1 MRSSLGDV
9 CDNRETLGREGE
21 PEPGVAAT
29 VQPTVPVSRSLRGH
43 VKADLPCVIVE
54 IQWSRR
60 RSSRGEAAVHVRFS
74 RWALTVAL
82 MLASVVPDHAAPS
95 TATLAIAGRANAHV
109 SLASDG
115 RFVVA
120 VWAASAPAGDTDI
133 FAATSRDS
141 GTTFSAP
148 TRVNSTP
155 GDARVNGEQPAR
167 VAVKPRPGQAP
178 EIAVIWTTRGTA
190 GTKLL
195 SATSLDGGRTFSR
208 SALVP
213 GTDAAG
219 NRGWEAL
226 GAGPGGRF
234 VSVWLD
240 HRKLAQPQQAAMA
253 GEHHHEGGARPAR
266 AAAPTDGVAM
276 AQLSQLYVASLDGSV
291 APQAVTGGVCYCCK
305 TAIAAGP
312 GNRLYLAW
320 RHVYADNMRDIAF
333 TVSRDGGK
341 TFAAPV
347 RVSEDKWQIEGCPD
361 DGPAMVVD
369 RQGTVHVIWP
379 SVVTERGGPV
389 KALFYA
395 TTRDGRTFSPRERI
409 PTQGQAN
416 HPQLASNAAGVLAA
430 TWDESGTGSRILASA
445 IGRPDG
451 SGRLRF
457 TRSPGAAEIGT
468 YPHLVPLED
477 GWLRAWTSGPPDS
490 SRIRLGSL
498 P

>member
-1 MRSSLGDV
+1 M
-9 CDNRETLGREGE
+9 
-21 PEPGVAAT
+21 
-29 VQPTVPVSRSLRGH
+29 
-43 VKADLPCVIVE
+43 
-54 IQWSRR
+54 
-60 RSSRGEAAVHVRFS
+60 HVRFS
-74 RWALTVAL
+74 RSAFMIALVVT
-82 MLASVVPDHAAPS
+82 SVVASHAATS
-95 TATLAIAGRANAHV
+95 TATLAVAGRANAHV

-115 RFVVA
+115 SFVVA
-120 VWAASAPAGDTDI
+120 VWAASAPAGNTDI
-133 FAATSRDS
+133 FSATSRDS
-141 GTTFSAP
+141 GNTFSAP
-148 TRVNSTP
+148 ARVNSTP

-178 EIAVIWTTRGTA
+178 EIAVVWTTKGSA

-195 SATSLDGGRTFSR
+195 SATSLDGGRIFSK

-213 GTDAAG
+213 GTDAPG

-226 GAGPGGRF
+226 GVGPGGRF

-240 HRKLAQPQQAAMA
+240 HRRLVQPQQTAMA
-253 GEHHHEGGARPAR
+253 GEHHHEGGVTMPAKS
-266 AAAPTDGVAM
+266 AAPADGVAM
-276 AQLSQLYVASLDGSV
+276 AELSQLYVAPLDGSI

-312 GNRLYLAW
+312 ANSLYLAW
-320 RHVYADNMRDIAF
+320 RHVYANNMRDIAF

-369 RQGTVHVIWP
+369 RQGAVHVIWP

-389 KALFYA
+389 KALFHA
-395 TTRDGRTFSPRERI
+395 TTRDGRTFSPRERL

-416 HPQLASNAAGVLAA
+416 HPQLAIDAAGVLAA
-430 TWDESGTGSRILASA
+430 SWDESGSGSRLLASA

-451 SGRLRF
+451 SGRVRF
-457 TRSPGAAEIGT
+457 TRSSGAGDVGT
-468 YPHLVPLED
+468 YPYLVPVP
-477 GWLRAWTSGPPDS
+477 GAWLRAWTAGAPDRS
-490 SRIRLGSL
+490 QIRLAAL